1 MPAVFDRL
9 ALARECDTEPVFIP
23 EQVADLRD
31 YLALVRDPR
40 DRRGVRH
47 SAGSLLA
54 LAAAAVLAGARSF
67 VAIGEWIAD
76 LAQRMTAAMSY

>member
-1 MPAVFDRL
+1 MVESCPIPAVFDRL
-9 ALARECDTEPVFIP
+9 APVSGGDTSRRLVL

-31 YLALVRDPR
+31 YLAQVPDPQ

-67 VAIGEWIAD
+67 AAIGD
-76 LAQRMTAAMSY
+76 MDR